1 MDTVTSIIN
10 QLADITATSEDGAH
24 LILVDRVDIVL
35 PTREVVSPKAASA
48 YLYVGEWTPVPLF
61 CSDPDCI
68 LPASH
73 SVGVTPTVQTEDEE
87 DAMVRKA
94 SRPSLASLYKKA
106 RDKGLVAPSPQ
117 GYF

>member
-1 MDTVTSIIN
+1 MTPHLYTEASIIS

-48 YLYVGEWTPVPLF
+48 YLYVGEWTPTPT
-61 CSDPDCI
+61 CSDSDCI
-68 LPASH
+68 LPAHAAS
-73 SVGVTPTVQTEDEE
+73 VTPVTEDEE

-94 SRPSLASLYKKA
+94 SRPSLATLYKKA